1 MLSENVGVRDLCAVL
16 PVQHFSH
23 KITRNAQH
31 SCGTS
36 CSSVSSRW
44 KVSTR
49 QILCQ
54 LPVLASYRRRQCHLH
69 AFSNTAV
76 ALTAAAQAAGGSFL
90 RVRFCAN
97 CQCWHRTEEGS
108 AISRILQHS
117 CGTHSSNISSM
128 ETDKA
133 PTSTP
138 TAVVSAMRQ

>member
-1 MLSENVGVRDLCAVL
+1 
-16 PVQHFSH
+16 
-23 KITRNAQH
+23 
-31 SCGTS
+31 
-36 CSSVSSRW
+36 
-44 KVSTR
+44 
-49 QILCQ
+49 
-54 LPVLASYRRRQCHLH
+54 
-69 AFSNTAV
+69 V

-108 AISRILQHS
+108 VIFTHSPTQLWHSQQQHKQQVEAFYASDSVPIASAGIVQKKAVPFSRILQHS